1 MGRIFCIV
9 GKSSSG
15 KDTIYKKI
23 IENSAPRLVPVVLY
37 TTRPMRT
44 GEKNGADYN
53 FVTKADLAKFEAN
66 NEIIEKRSYKTTKG
80 VWFYFTV
87 KFELKSNTDYIL
99 ITTLEGAESIIGFY
113 GESAVHLVYLTIDDK
128 LRLTRCIEREAK
140 QQKPDYREV
149 CRRFLADDADFSE
162 EKLKKFKNIHYINTS
177 LNPDECLL
185 QWQKIY
191 KEVSE

>member
-1 MGRIFCIV
+1 MSKIFCIV

-23 IENSAPRLVPVVLY
+23 IENSAPGLVPVVLY

-44 GEKNGADYN
+44 GEKNGVDYN
-53 FVTKADLAKFEAN
+53 FVTESDLAKFEAN

-80 VWFYFTV
+80 IWSYFTV
-87 KFELKSNTDYIL
+87 RFNLKENTDYIL
-99 ITTLEGAESIIGFY
+99 ITTLEGAKSLTECY
-113 GESAVHLVYLTIDDK
+113 GENAVHIVYLTIDDR

-149 CRRFLADDADFSE
+149 CRRFLADDADFSKD
-162 EKLKKFKNIHYINTS
+162 KLEKFKNIHYINTS
-177 LNPDECLL
+177 FPPNECL
-185 QWQKIY
+185 QKWQEIY
-191 KEVSE
+191 NGV